1 MLVPRNKIESPSDEF
16 NKSSSSLILEG
27 LCFTVKNLIIL
38 AFQYQALILSTPDLP
53 RPISLL
59 QAYKLGGTSPSHRE
73 LPHLETRL

>member
-38 AFQYQALILSTPDLP
+38 AFQY
-53 RPISLL
+53 
-59 QAYKLGGTSPSHRE
+59 
-73 LPHLETRL
+73 